1 MVMQREWM
9 IVMIGFL
16 LMDACIIMTGL
27 SLSKENCVPT
37 EDDKEA
43 EAKPKYLEAEHDR
56 VKNLE
61 IVKLY

>member
-1 MVMQREWM
+1 MQREWM

-27 SLSKENCVPT
+27 SMSKENCVAT
-37 EDDKEA
+37 DDNDAA
-43 EAKPKYLEAEHDR
+43 EVKLKFSEAEHDR

-61 IVKLY
+61 IIKLY

>member
-9 IVMIGFL
+9 IIMIGFL

-27 SLSKENCVPT
+27 SMSKENCVAT
-37 EDDKEA
+37 EDSDEA
-43 EAKPKYLEAEHDR
+43 EANPKYLEAEHDR

-61 IVKLY
+61 IIKLY